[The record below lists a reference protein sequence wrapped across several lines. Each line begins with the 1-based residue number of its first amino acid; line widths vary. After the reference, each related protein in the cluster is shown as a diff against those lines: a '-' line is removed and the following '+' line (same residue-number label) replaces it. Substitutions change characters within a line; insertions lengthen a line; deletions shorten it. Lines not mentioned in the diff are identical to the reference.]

1 MKNFYS
7 DLFSEP
13 VTNKY
18 VNNIASY
25 PVCTYVMEVQGIHG
39 ISSVYYFIFYFM
51 YYIISNRVSIILI
64 HCINN
69 DFPSSIHL

>member
-1 MKNFYS
+1 MKTFCC

-39 ISSVYYFIFYFM
+39 ISSVYCFILM

-64 HCINN
+64 YCINN

>member
-39 ISSVYYFIFYFM
+39 ISSVYYFIFYFNVL
-51 YYIISNRVSIILI
+51 YN
-64 HCINN
+64 
-69 DFPSSIHL
+69 